1 MKLYASPFACS
12 MGPHIALREAQIDFT
27 IEWVDLATKRTQSGD
42 DFFEVN
48 AKGKVSTLV
57 LDSGAVLTE
66 NIAVLRYISS
76 LAPAL
81 TPAPQGGEGG
91 EGHEDHESR
100 QMRLDEWL
108 AFISTE
114 VHKQVLSS
122 YFTPAVPEAMRR
134 YVKTTVL
141 PDVLRH
147 PERALSQRPFLLGS
161 DLCVADAYLFWATM
175 LLPRLGVDLGSSYPN
190 LSAFKERMLAR
201 PSVQTCLGL
210 EKAALRDISPRP
222 SASTG

>member
-12 MGPHIALREAQIDFT
+12 MGPHIALTEAQIDFT

-48 AKGKVSTLV
+48 AKGKVSTLI

-66 NIAVLRYISS
+66 NIAVLRYIGG

-81 TPAPQGGEGG
+81 TPAPQGGEGH
-91 EGHEDHESR
+91 EGR
-100 QMRLDEWL
+100 QMRIDEWL

-175 LLPRLGVDLGSSYPN
+175 LLPRLGVDLGPSYPN

-210 EKAALRDISPRP
+210 EKAALRDVSARS